1 MLLLFMIRN
10 LQIKQK
16 EGNMNLQT
24 IKQFINNNGLTI
36 TSDYADSNPNM
47 ANSDNMNHY
56 KVTIKRKFK
65 LNGNHLDTRYGF
77 RQMTIPFSQG
87 LAHTQSPKL
96 DSVLDCLLTDSIGVD
111 GVIFEDFC
119 SEFGYNEDSIKAK
132 KVYEAC
138 KKNSKKLKNLLGST
152 YFELIKCERL

>member
-1 MLLLFMIRN
+1 MLILFMIRN

-16 EGNMNLQT
+16 EGNMNQAT
-24 IKQFINNNGLTI
+24 IKDFIKNNNLSI
-36 TSDYADSNPNM
+36 SSSYADSNPNM
-47 ANSDNMNHY
+47 DNQDMNHY

-77 RQMTIPFSQG
+77 KQMTIPFSQG
-87 LAHTQSPKL
+87 LAHTESPKL
-96 DSVLDCLLTDSIGVD
+96 DTVLDCLLTDSIGVD

-119 SEFGYNEDSIKAK
+119 SEFGYDEDSIKAK

-138 KKNSKKLKNLLGST
+138 KNNSKKLKNLLGST
-152 YFELIKCERL
+152 YFDLIKCERL

>member
-1 MLLLFMIRN
+1 
-10 LQIKQK
+10 
-16 EGNMNLQT
+16 MNLQT
-24 IKQFINNNGLTI
+24 IEQFINNNRLTI
-36 TSDYADSNPNM
+36 KSEYADSNPKMIDTNM
-47 ANSDNMNHY
+47 MNHY

-87 LAHTQSPKL
+87 LAHTESPKL

-111 GVIFEDFC
+111 GVIFKDFC
-119 SEFGYNEDSIKAK
+119 SEFGYDEDSIKAK

>member
-24 IKQFINNNGLTI
+24 IEQFINKNKLSI

-77 RQMTIPFSQG
+77 KQMTIFYSQG
-87 LAHTQSPKL
+87 FGIEGDPKL
-96 DSVLDCLLTDSIGVD
+96 DSVLDCLLCDSLGVD
-111 GVIFEDFC
+111 GEIFEDFC
-119 SEFGYNEDSIKAK
+119 DNFGYEIDSPLAK
-132 KVYEAC
+132 KSYNATI
-138 KKNSKKLKNLLGST
+138 KNTNKLKNLLDNK
-152 YFELIKCERL
+152 YYDLIKCERL

>member
-1 MLLLFMIRN
+1 MLFLFMIRN

-16 EGNMNLQT
+16 EGNMNQAT
-24 IKQFINNNGLTI
+24 IKDFIKNNNLSI
-36 TSDYADSNPNM
+36 SSSHADSNPNM
-47 ANSDNMNHY
+47 DNQDMNHY

-77 RQMTIPFSQG
+77 RQMTIPYSQG
-87 LAHTQSPKL
+87 LAHTESPKL

>member
-1 MLLLFMIRN
+1 
-10 LQIKQK
+10 
-16 EGNMNLQT
+16 MNQAT
-24 IKQFINNNGLTI
+24 IKDFIKNNNLSI
-36 TSDYADSNPNM
+36 SSRYADSNPNM
-47 ANSDNMNHY
+47 ANSNNMNHY

-87 LAHTQSPKL
+87 LYFTESPKL
-96 DSVLDCLLTDSIGVD
+96 DSVLDCLLNDSIGVD

-119 SEFGYNEDSIKAK
+119 SEFGYDEDSIKAK

>member
-1 MLLLFMIRN
+1 M
-10 LQIKQK
+10 
-16 EGNMNLQT
+16 
-24 IKQFINNNGLTI
+24 
-36 TSDYADSNPNM
+36 
-47 ANSDNMNHY
+47 
-56 KVTIKRKFK
+56 
-65 LNGNHLDTRYGF
+65 
-77 RQMTIPFSQG
+77 IPFYIIYIKS
-87 LAHTQSPKL
+87 HEIYKPNTTKSPKL

-119 SEFGYNEDSIKAK
+119 SEFGYNKDSIKAK

>member
-1 MLLLFMIRN
+1 
-10 LQIKQK
+10 
-16 EGNMNLQT
+16 MNLQT
-24 IKQFINNNGLTI
+24 IEQFINNNGLTI
-36 TSDYADSNPNM
+36 KSEYADSNPNM
-47 ANSDNMNHY
+47 IDTNMMKHY

-87 LAHTQSPKL
+87 MLHTESPKL

-119 SEFGYNEDSIKAK
+119 SEFGYDEDSIKAK

-138 KKNSKKLKNLLGST
+138 KKNTKKLKNLLGST

>member
-1 MLLLFMIRN
+1 MLILFMIRN

-24 IKQFINNNGLTI
+24 IKQFINKNGLTI

-77 RQMTIPFSQG
+77 KQMTIHYSQG
-87 LAHTQSPKL
+87 LGIEGEPKL
-96 DSVLDCLLTDSIGVD
+96 DSVLDCLLCDSLGVD
-111 GVIFEDFC
+111 GEIFEDFC
-119 SEFGYNEDSIKAK
+119 DNFGYEIDSPLAK
-132 KVYEAC
+132 KSYNATI
-138 KKNSKKLKNLLGST
+138 KNTNKLKNLLDNK
-152 YFELIKCERL
+152 YYDLIKCERL

>member
-10 LQIKQK
+10 LQIKKK

-47 ANSDNMNHY
+47 IDTNMMNHY

-77 RQMTIPFSQG
+77 R
-87 LAHTQSPKL
+87 
-96 DSVLDCLLTDSIGVD
+96 
-111 GVIFEDFC
+111 
-119 SEFGYNEDSIKAK
+119 
-132 KVYEAC
+132 
-138 KKNSKKLKNLLGST
+138 
-152 YFELIKCERL
+152 

>member
-10 LQIKQK
+10 LQIKKK

-87 LAHTQSPKL
+87 MLHTESPKL

-111 GVIFEDFC
+111 GVIFEDFS
-119 SEFGYNEDSIKAK
+119 SEFGYNKDSIKAK
-132 KVYEAC
+132 KVYEPC

-152 YFELIKCERL
+152 YFDLIKCERL

>member
-1 MLLLFMIRN
+1 MLILFMIRN

-16 EGNMNLQT
+16 EGTMNLQT
-24 IKQFINNNGLTI
+24 IKQFINKNKLSI

-77 RQMTIPFSQG
+77 KQMTIFYSQG
-87 LAHTQSPKL
+87 FGIEGEPKL
-96 DSVLDCLLTDSIGVD
+96 DSVLDCLLCDSLGVD
-111 GVIFEDFC
+111 GEIFEDFC
-119 SEFGYNEDSIKAK
+119 DNFGYEIDSPLAK
-132 KVYEAC
+132 KSYNATI
-138 KKNSKKLKNLLGST
+138 KNTNKLKNLLDNK
-152 YFELIKCERL
+152 YYDLIKCERL

>member
-1 MLLLFMIRN
+1 MLILFMIRN

-16 EGNMNLQT
+16 EGNMNQAT
-24 IKQFINNNGLTI
+24 IKDFIKNNNLSI
-36 TSDYADSNPNM
+36 SISHANSNPNM
-47 ANSDNMNHY
+47 DNQDMNHY

-65 LNGNHLDTRYGF
+65 LDGNHLDTRYGF

-87 LAHTQSPKL
+87 LAHTESPKL

-119 SEFGYNEDSIKAK
+119 SEFGYDEDSIKAK